1 MLKEEALRELGTELR
16 RMRKDMGMTLEAL
29 AEELGTDFRVISRY
43 ENGQAEMGSLMYRKL
58 IQLYHQNTQQGSLL
72 QQIQKLSPTDR
83 NAVETIISSLGAR

>member
-1 MLKEEALRELGTELR
+1 MLKEEALCELGTELR

-58 IQLYHQNTQQGSLL
+58 IQLYHQRTQQGSLL